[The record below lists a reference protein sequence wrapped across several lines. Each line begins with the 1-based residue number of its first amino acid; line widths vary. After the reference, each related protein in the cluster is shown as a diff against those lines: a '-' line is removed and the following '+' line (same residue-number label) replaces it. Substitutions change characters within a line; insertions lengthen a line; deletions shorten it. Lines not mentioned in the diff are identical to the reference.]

1 MFSFDT
7 GCFLQGMCHM
17 KLRDYKNAASSFQR
31 ALSIHP
37 GLSEIRGY
45 VKILERGAEEQ
56 EKGRDAEEPK
66 NNL

>member
-1 MFSFDT
+1 
-7 GCFLQGMCHM
+7 MCHM